1 MARMEGLK
9 TWKLFIGG
17 SFPRTESGRT
27 MILWGVGDRVVAHC
41 CQGSRKDL
49 RNTVEIAR
57 KALPGWWN
65 RDAYNRGQILYRI
78 AEMAEGRTAEI
89 VDAIRSVPAPDG
101 DRAPTL
107 AAARREV
114 ARGIDRLVAFAGW
127 CDKFPQVIGSRN
139 PVAGPY
145 HDFTMPEPTGVCGVV
160 APNAPS
166 FLGLISHLAPVLAGG
181 NVAVALASE
190 TNPLPAMVLAEICAT
205 SDVPGGV
212 VNVITGY
219 RRELLPEFAD
229 HRDIDAIAGEAETAD
244 ERRMLELG
252 SADNM
257 KRVRIEESDS
267 VDHDDDD
274 ARHSPWTIE
283 PFTEMK
289 TIWHPSGS

>member
-1 MARMEGLK
+1 MAREPILK

-17 SFPRTESGRT
+17 AFPRTESGRT
-27 MILWGVGDRVVAHC
+27 MILWNADDRVVAHC

-49 RNTVEIAR
+49 RNTVEVAR
-57 KALPGWWN
+57 KALPGWWA
-65 RDAYNRGQILYRI
+65 RDAYNRSQILYRI
-78 AEMAEGRTAEI
+78 AEMAEGRTAEL
-89 VDAIRSVPAPDG
+89 VDAIRSVPETG
-101 DRAPTL
+101 TERAPTV
-107 AAARREV
+107 ARARREV
-114 ARGIDRLVAFAGW
+114 ARGVDRLVAFAGW

-139 PVAGPY
+139 PVNGPY
-145 HDFTMPEPTGVCGVV
+145 HDFTMPEPTGVCGVI
-160 APNAPS
+160 APNEPS
-166 FLGLISHLAPVLAGG
+166 FLGLVSHLAPVLAGG
-181 NVAVALASE
+181 NVAIALASE

-229 HRDIDAIAGEAETAD
+229 HRDIDAIAGVAEDRD
-244 ERRMLELG
+244 ERRLLELG
-252 SADNM
+252 AADNM
-257 KRVRIEESDS
+257 KRVRLEHAADIDY
-267 VDHDDDD
+267 HDDD

>member
-1 MARMEGLK
+1 MARMEVLK

-190 TNPLPAMVLAEICAT
+190 KNPLPAMVLAEICAT